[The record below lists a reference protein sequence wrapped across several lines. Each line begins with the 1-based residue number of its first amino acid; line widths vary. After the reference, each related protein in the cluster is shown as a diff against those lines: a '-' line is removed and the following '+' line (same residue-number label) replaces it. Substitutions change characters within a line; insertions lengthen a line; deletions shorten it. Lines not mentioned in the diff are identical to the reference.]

1 MNNKKIVITG
11 GAGFIGSQLGH
22 KLDQEGYDVL
32 LMDDMSFG
40 YQDNLT
46 IEGKTFGTFVKA
58 DIRTKEIFDIL
69 KNTDTVYHFA
79 GISALP
85 VCQENPY
92 YAIDVNV
99 AGTAN
104 VLEAAR
110 LNNVRRV
117 IFASTSATYEN
128 STSFP
133 VKETD
138 TVSPHL
144 LYSCSKLQG
153 EILCKSY
160 FKTYGMEVEIIRF
173 FNVYGPHQD
182 FKRISPPLTSYLIK
196 CFLQG
201 KQPMLHSSG
210 TQKRDYV
217 YVDDLNRLNKLCMTH
232 PAAPGNI
239 FNAASGS
246 SYSVLE
252 IYDLL
257 AKAFGTDIKP
267 AFQAASKFWDKYPK
281 LFEGSRPFPEQL
293 LEKEVNKYSLGDTSH
308 TLEKI
313 GWKAEVSLQDGMNKT
328 ALYAKQLDL

>member
-1 MNNKKIVITG
+1 MNRKKVVITG

-22 KLDQEGYDVL
+22 KLHNEGYEVIL
-32 LMDDMSFG
+32 VDDMSFG
-40 YQDNLT
+40 YPDNLT
-46 IEGKTFGTFVKA
+46 IEGKTFGMFIKA
-58 DIRTKEIFDIL
+58 DIRTKEIYDIL
-69 KNTDTVYHFA
+69 KNTDTVFHFA

-85 VCQENPY
+85 VCQEDPY
-92 YAIDVNV
+92 YAMEVNV

-117 IFASTSATYEN
+117 IFASTSAIYEN
-128 STSFP
+128 NTSFP

-138 TVSPHL
+138 AVNPNL
-144 LYSCSKLQG
+144 IYSCSKQQS

-160 FKTYGMEVEIIRF
+160 FKTYGLEVVIIRF

-182 FKRISPPLTSYLIK
+182 FKRVSPPLTSYLIK

-217 YVDDLNRLNKLCMTH
+217 YVDDLNRLNTLCMTH
-232 PAAPGNI
+232 PNAPGNT
-239 FNAASGS
+239 FNAASGN

-252 IYDLL
+252 IYDVLS
-257 AKAFGTDIKP
+257 KAFGTDIKP
-267 AFQAASKFWDKYPK
+267 AFQAADKFWDRYPK
-281 LFEGSRPFPEQL
+281 LFEGTRPFPKQL
-293 LEKEVNKYSLGDTSH
+293 LEKEVNKFSLGDTSH

-313 GWKAEVSLQDGMNKT
+313 GWKAEVSLQEGMNKT
-328 ALYAKQLDL
+328 ALYAKQLGL